1 MVLPSRLAEGLSAN
15 TLLNMNM
22 YECMYHTWV
31 VFYNGSGQ
39 SDVISFLFFSHSNRT
54 IPCEISGS
62 HGGEYE
68 VYSLLG
74 CSAV

>member
-15 TLLNMNM
+15 TLLNVNM

-39 SDVISFLFFSHSNRT
+39 SDVISFLFFSHSNSTYLVRFQVLT
-54 IPCEISGS
+54 AASMKFTVS
-62 HGGEYE
+62 
-68 VYSLLG
+68 
-74 CSAV
+74 